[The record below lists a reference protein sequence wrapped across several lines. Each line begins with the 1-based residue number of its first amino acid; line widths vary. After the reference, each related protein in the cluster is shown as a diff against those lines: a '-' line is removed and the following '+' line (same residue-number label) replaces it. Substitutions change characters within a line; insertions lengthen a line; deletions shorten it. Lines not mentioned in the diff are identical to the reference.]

1 MPRARAGLDAQH
13 QGHQIY
19 ACAWTPASNASE
31 WGTVTETK
39 HQAQLWEL
47 MMVTIVS
54 LEMVTLNLHR
64 PPPPALKVSPSPV
77 CPVKSKSDGG
87 EMKAVAE
94 RA

>member
-1 MPRARAGLDAQH
+1 
-13 QGHQIY
+13 
-19 ACAWTPASNASE
+19 
-31 WGTVTETK
+31 
-39 HQAQLWEL
+39 
-47 MMVTIVS
+47 MVTIVS
-54 LEMVTLNLHR
+54 LEMVTLNLH